1 MTGTIA
7 SGSDDQTVLI
17 WKIDLSSNSNS
28 NNYSNNSS
36 SGSNS
41 NSNSSVANRENTVS
55 SGIIIKPC
63 KHLVG
68 HTSNI
73 RALTWSYEMNTLLLS
88 GSWDSSIRLWDS
100 ASGVCLHV
108 VKGEY

>member
-1 MTGTIA
+1 MAGTIA

-28 NNYSNNSS
+28 NSSS

-41 NSNSSVANRENTVS
+41 NSSLSVANRETIAS
-55 SGIIIKPC
+55 SGIIVKPC

-108 VKGEY
+108 VKGNFRFN